1 MTVAERCIKSARPL
15 PIGEESTVETKDTC
29 MKRVAIKLTLVS
41 TFLLAFAVSGAAET
55 PEVGMTLTPDQMKW
69 EPNPRVPGLGVA
81 RIISKGTEAGAYVY
95 RVKFPKGRVVQAHS
109 HPDDRTYTVLE
120 GTWYIGWGE
129 KFDESKLIALPPGS
143 FYTEPAGVAH
153 FVATP
158 DGEAIVQITGMG
170 PTKADFVDAAHA
182 PEKK

>member
-1 MTVAERCIKSARPL
+1 
-15 PIGEESTVETKDTC
+15 
-29 MKRVAIKLTLVS
+29 MKQLGITLTLLGS
-41 TFLLAFAVSGAAET
+41 LIAVTYTAGAVESPQTGLTMT
-55 PEVGMTLTPDQMKW
+55 PGQLNW

-81 RIISKGTEAGAYVY
+81 RIISKGTEAGPYVY
-95 RVKFPKGRVVQAHS
+95 RVKFPQGRVVQAHS

-129 KFDESKLIALPPGS
+129 KYDDQKLVALTPGS

-158 DGEAIVQITGMG
+158 DGEAIVQVTGTG
-170 PTKADFVDAAHA
+170 PTKADYVDPAHA
-182 PEKK
+182 PQKK

>member
-1 MTVAERCIKSARPL
+1 MKHTALTAIVF
-15 PIGEESTVETKDTC
+15 STLS
-29 MKRVAIKLTLVS
+29 LTATQVC
-41 TFLLAFAVSGAAET
+41 AAAS
-55 PEVGMTLTPDQMKW
+55 PEAGITLTPEQLKW

-81 RIISKGTEAGAYVY
+81 RIVSKGTEAGPYVY
-95 RVKFPKGRVVQAHS
+95 RVKFPKGRIVQAHS

-129 KFDESKLIALPPGS
+129 KYDDLKLIALTPGS

-158 DGEAIVQITGMG
+158 DGEAIVQVTGTG
-170 PTKADFVDAAHA
+170 PTKAVYVDPAHA
-182 PEKK
+182 PKKN

>member
-1 MTVAERCIKSARPL
+1 
-15 PIGEESTVETKDTC
+15 
-29 MKRVAIKLTLVS
+29 MKHSIITMIVFTSMSLGATQ
-41 TFLLAFAVSGAAET
+41 TWAAGAAEA
-55 PEVGMTLTPDQMKW
+55 GMTLTPDQLKW

-81 RIISKGTEAGAYVY
+81 RIISKGTEAGPYVY
-95 RVKFPKGRVVQAHS
+95 RVKFPKGRVVQAHT

-129 KFDESKLIALPPGS
+129 KYDDLKLIALTPGS

-158 DGEAIVQITGMG
+158 DGEAIVQVTGTG
-170 PTKADFVDAAHA
+170 PTKADYVDPAHA
-182 PEKK
+182 PKKN

>member
-1 MTVAERCIKSARPL
+1 MKTTTTILTAVSTLLLVSAAA
-15 PIGEESTVETKDTC
+15 GAGEST
-29 MKRVAIKLTLVS
+29 
-41 TFLLAFAVSGAAET
+41 AA
-55 PEVGMTLTPDQMKW
+55 GMTLTPAQLKW

-81 RIISKGTEAGAYVY
+81 RIISKGTETGPYVY
-95 RVKFPKGRVVQAHS
+95 RVKFPKGRIVQAHS

-129 KFDESKLIALPPGS
+129 KYDELKLIALTPGS

-158 DGEAIVQITGMG
+158 DGEAIVQVTGMG
-170 PTKADFVDAAHA
+170 PTKADYVDSAHA
-182 PEKK
+182 PTKK

>member
-1 MTVAERCIKSARPL
+1 MKRMTIKLAICSTLLFASAL
-15 PIGEESTVETKDTC
+15 AGAGESTEAGK
-29 MKRVAIKLTLVS
+29 S
-41 TFLLAFAVSGAAET
+41 Q
-55 PEVGMTLTPDQMKW
+55 TPDQLNW

-81 RIISKGTEAGAYVY
+81 TIISKGTEAGPYVY

-129 KFDESKLIALPPGS
+129 KYDELKLIALTSGS

-153 FVATP
+153 FIATP
-158 DGEAIVQITGMG
+158 DGEAIVQVTGTG
-170 PTKADFVDAAHA
+170 PTKADYVDPAHA
-182 PEKK
+182 PKKK

>member
-1 MTVAERCIKSARPL
+1 MKHITRQMLIVSSVTLALTHALPAAPAEA
-15 PIGEESTVETKDTC
+15 
-29 MKRVAIKLTLVS
+29 
-41 TFLLAFAVSGAAET
+41 
-55 PEVGMTLTPDQMKW
+55 GMTMTPDQLTW

-81 RIISKGTEAGAYVY
+81 RIISKGTEAGPYVY
-95 RVKFPKGRVVQAHS
+95 RVKFPKGRIVQAHS

-129 KFDESKLIALPPGS
+129 TYDDLKLIALTPGS

-158 DGEAIVQITGMG
+158 DGEAIVQVTGTG
-170 PTKADFVDAAHA
+170 PTKADYVDPAHA
-182 PEKK
+182 PKKK